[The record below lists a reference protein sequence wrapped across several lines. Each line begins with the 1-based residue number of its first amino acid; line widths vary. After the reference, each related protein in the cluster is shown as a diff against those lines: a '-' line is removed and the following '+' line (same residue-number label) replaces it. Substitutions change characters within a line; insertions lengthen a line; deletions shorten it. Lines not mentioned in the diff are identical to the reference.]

1 MAGFIPNSE
10 EMKMRLQD
18 KASTP
23 MELIATALLLAIGMG
38 LSVVT
43 ARGAEAV
50 TDVAYVED
58 VSGRVVAS
66 AQGKP
71 ALLEALDVISDR
83 TRLDLQPDSELRICH
98 FRTQRLV
105 TLKGPL
111 RASISQTGVTAENG
125 KAIDV
130 AAGACVVPVESAF
143 QGGTI
148 SRGLLKAM
156 SVPLQ
161 PNIKIVNRGAEPIR
175 QVALWDGQK
184 VLVTFDHN
192 AARPTLDDG
201 QSYQL
206 VVERNDGSKF
216 KMTLQGSATT
226 RTEPLIFVVR

>member
-1 MAGFIPNSE
+1 
-10 EMKMRLQD
+10 MRLQD

-23 MELIATALLLAIGMG
+23 LELVATALLLAIGMG

-71 ALLEALDVISDR
+71 TLLEALDVISDR
-83 TRLDLQPDSELRICH
+83 TRLDLQPNSELRICH
-98 FRTQRLV
+98 FQTQRLV

-111 RASISQTGVTAENG
+111 RVSISLNGVTAENG
-125 KAIDV
+125 KATAV
-130 AAGACVVPVESAF
+130 AAETCVAPVVSTF
-143 QGGTI
+143 QGGTV
-148 SRGLLKAM
+148 SRGGIKTM

-161 PNIKIVNRGAEPIR
+161 PNIKVVNRGTEPIR

-206 VVERNDGSKF
+206 VVERNDGREF
-216 KMTLQGSATT
+216 KMTLQGSAAT